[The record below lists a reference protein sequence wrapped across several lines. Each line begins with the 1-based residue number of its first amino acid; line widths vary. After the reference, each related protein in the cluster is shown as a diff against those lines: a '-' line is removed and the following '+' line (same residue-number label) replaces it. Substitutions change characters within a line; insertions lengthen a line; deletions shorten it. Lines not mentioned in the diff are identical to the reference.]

1 MRYNSKYSRTKEI
14 PLSQPASAV
23 YQHIVESVP
32 RFIPHAEGAVLH
44 RLNEAEQIL
53 LPVAAAGS
61 IAPGNRTLKIEVGKG
76 AAGLAL
82 AIGTT
87 IKVSDILI
95 DSRIIP
101 PTPGATIRS
110 LLVSPLCSPMGCVG
124 TLSAHS
130 SQLDAFTDED
140 ALLLETLASQAVKD
154 LEGMSI

>member
-1 MRYNSKYSRTKEI
+1 MRYNTKYFRSKEI
-14 PLSQPASAV
+14 PLNHPISEV

-32 RFIPHAEGAVLH
+32 RSIAHAEGAVLH
-44 RLNEAEQIL
+44 RLNETEQIL
-53 LPVAAAGS
+53 LPVAVVGN
-61 IAPGNRTLKIEVGKG
+61 IAPGNRSIKIEVGKG

-87 IKVSDILI
+87 IKVSDILM

-101 PTPGATIRS
+101 PIPGTPIRS
-110 LLVSPLCSPMGCVG
+110 LLVSPLCSTMGYVG
-124 TLSAHS
+124 TLSAQS
-130 SQLDAFTDED
+130 SKPDVFTDED